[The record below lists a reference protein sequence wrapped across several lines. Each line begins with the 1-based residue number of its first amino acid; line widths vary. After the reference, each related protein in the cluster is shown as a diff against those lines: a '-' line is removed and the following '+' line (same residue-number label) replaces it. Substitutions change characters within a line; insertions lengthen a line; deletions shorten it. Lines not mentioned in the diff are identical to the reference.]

1 MMMRGVGMVT
11 SWSPKVFR
19 IWKMEK
25 GSLLFLT
32 VEKTTQ
38 GREKVLTLIKNLI
51 LNKMEYYLFSAKL
64 IAILTF

>member
-1 MMMRGVGMVT
+1 MGGGNGNILV
-11 SWSPKVFR
+11 SQSFPNL
-19 IWKMEK
+19 EK

-38 GREKVLTLIKNLI
+38 GREEVLTLIKNLI

-64 IAILTF
+64 IPILTFGV